1 MVHILTTCSALERRA
16 LFSKLYTIS
25 ILGGITRVVAIS
37 RNFST
42 STHTVKTDME
52 LVVTTQKWALL
63 KHNFWVEIFGALFSW
78 KLSRATAINSVTT
91 VISCQKDNEKCI
103 PFI

>member
-37 RNFST
+37 RIFST

-52 LVVTTQKWALL
+52 IAQKRSHARCHFSVKPFFGYFHIPSYENYVFL
-63 KHNFWVEIFGALFSW
+63 FFRVPVELF
-78 KLSRATAINSVTT
+78 
-91 VISCQKDNEKCI
+91 
-103 PFI
+103 